1 MLLES
6 QNEPSTDP
14 IILWL
19 NGGPGCSSML
29 GLFNEVGPYLMK
41 GKNDY
46 FEQEVNQWSLQL
58 KNNMIFL
65 ESPVGVGFSE
75 DGDKDRQW
83 GDNSTA
89 IDSYAFLKEF
99 F

>member
-1 MLLES
+1 
-6 QNEPSTDP
+6 
-14 IILWL
+14 
-19 NGGPGCSSML
+19 
-29 GLFNEVGPYLMK
+29 
-41 GKNDY
+41 
-46 FEQEVNQWSLQL
+46 
-58 KNNMIFL
+58 MIFL